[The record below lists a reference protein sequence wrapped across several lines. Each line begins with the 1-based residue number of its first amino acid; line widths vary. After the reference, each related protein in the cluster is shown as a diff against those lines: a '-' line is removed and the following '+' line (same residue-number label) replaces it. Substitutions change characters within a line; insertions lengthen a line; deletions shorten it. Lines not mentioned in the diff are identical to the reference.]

1 MNRRQF
7 IKQAAC
13 GTAAIV
19 IGSRLPFFPSVAR
32 AAGPTNLIELG
43 MTTADVEMVDGI
55 LVPHWVYTVNN
66 RTTPTLPGPVIFAY
80 ADESF
85 TIRVHNDIDDGR
97 SRRFAIVGRDA
108 NALPKPNPFAHVK
121 ESAPISFGQ
130 NSDVTINAGDL
141 QPGTYFY
148 KDPTLD
154 PVSRVLGLHGA
165 LIILPANSDPV
176 KNNPYGSFCNPYP
189 NVKQLFADL
198 GSGTPLRGPNALFPG
213 DPWFATTA
221 DNPNYK
227 PNIIP
232 PKSDADWYH
241 RAKFIHAPTFEK
253 FYYRTRVWLHT
264 SIDPVLNRWAIDNIT
279 PPAPIPAYDITDPV
293 AVRDNHLPQY
303 FSINGRQG
311 AYCSNSHDI
320 TLAGTVGQPHLVRM
334 INVGLLT
341 QAPHFHANHVY
352 PVADNNVIGG
362 FVHYV
367 GTVDAGQVFDQDNVV
382 LVDTITLGP
391 QSRYDL
397 VFPFIRPPDI
407 PRVTGNDG
415 QLLPLT
421 DMLQEELE
429 MVLGGVPQ
437 DPLTYPMHCHTEMAQ
452 TAAGGNYPQGQVVH
466 LEIFGEFGKFFKPRK
481 YAANVV
487 PRITPLLLNE

>member
-19 IGSRLPFFPSVAR
+19 IGSRLPFFPSAAR
-32 AAGPTNLIELG
+32 ASESNVIELG

-55 LVPHWVYTVNN
+55 IVPHWVYTANN
-66 RTTPTLPGPVIFAY
+66 TTATLPGPVIFAY
-80 ADESF
+80 TDESF
-85 TIRVHNDIDDGR
+85 TIRVFNNIIGR
-97 SRRFAIVGRDA
+97 DRSFVIVGR
-108 NALPKPNPFAHVK
+108 NGTNPFAHVIA
-121 ESAPISFGQ
+121 SDPISFGQ
-130 NSDVTINAGDL
+130 SAEVTVNAGAL
-141 QPGTYFY
+141 KPGTYFY
-148 KDPTLD
+148 KDPTLE

-165 LIILPANSDPV
+165 LIILPATDDPIQ
-176 KNNPYGSFCNPYP
+176 NNPYGSFCNPYP

-198 GSGTPLRGPNALFPG
+198 GSGTPLRGPDALFPG
-213 DPWFATTA
+213 EPWFATTA
-221 DNPNYK
+221 DNPSYK
-227 PNIIP
+227 PNVLP
-232 PKSDADWYH
+232 PSSDADWYH
-241 RAKFIHAPTFEK
+241 RNKFLHAPTFEK

-264 SIDPVLNRWAIDNIT
+264 SIDPVLNKWAIEGIT

-334 INVGLLT
+334 INVGMLT

-367 GTVDAGQVFDQDNVV
+367 GTLDAGQVFDQDNIV

-407 PRVTGNDG
+407 PRVTGIDG
-415 QLLPLT
+415 QLLPLAE
-421 DMLQEELE
+421 MLQGELNT
-429 MVLGGVPQ
+429 VLIVPQ

-481 YAANVV
+481 YGANIV
-487 PRITPLLLNE
+487 PRIAPLLLNE